1 MQLVRLM
8 NLNNARKKVA
18 AEKKIIIFHGLQRA
32 HHQKNMIIKKILNYE
47 YGISQ
52 NIYDDNHLTN
62 LTFIYNEVICAKKT
76 SML

>member
-32 HHQKNMIIKKILNYE
+32 HQKKNMIFKKILNYE
-47 YGISQ
+47 YGISH
-52 NIYDDNHLTN
+52 NIYDDNQFPN
-62 LTFIYNEVICAKKT
+62 LTFIYNEVIWAKKT